1 MKKLFFISIIFLSV
15 NAYAQ
20 VDSLNNT
27 NTNYSQVDSL
37 TNTNTN
43 YSQVDSPNNTNINTN
58 TNTNSNKHK
67 KQGDLKVIG
76 IYAASIILNGIGDG
90 LNNNNNKTAG
100 HIVNALSISM
110 LLISPFLMDYD
121 KKKWY
126 WYLATYTFLRIGLF
140 DSTYN
145 LTRKLPLEYVG
156 TTSLTDKFYNFLG
169 HDSYILKP
177 ISLGIG
183 IIIPLTKL

>member
-37 TNTNTN
+37 
-43 YSQVDSPNNTNINTN
+43 NNTNIN

-90 LNNNNNKTAG
+90 LNNSNNKTVG

-110 LLISPFLMDYD
+110 LLISPFLMEYD

-140 DSTYN
+140 DFTYN
-145 LTRKLPLEYVG
+145 LTRKLPLEYIG
-156 TTSLTDKFYNFLG
+156 TTSLTDKFYNFVGLNP
-169 HDSYILKP
+169 YILQP
-177 ISLGIG
+177 ITVGIG
-183 IIIPLTKL
+183 IVIPITKL

>member
-1 MKKLFFISIIFLSV
+1 MKKLFIISIIFLSI

-27 NTNYSQVDSL
+27 ITNYAQVDSL
-37 TNTNTN
+37 TNTNIN
-43 YSQVDSPNNTNINTN
+43 YSQVVSPTNTTINT
-58 TNTNSNKHK
+58 TINSNKHK
-67 KQGDLKVIG
+67 KHDDLKVIG

-90 LNNNNNKTAG
+90 LNNSDNKTVG
-100 HIVNALSISM
+100 HIFNALSISM

-156 TTSLTDKFYNFLG
+156 TTSLTDKFYNILG
-169 HDSYILKP
+169 LNSYNIMP

-183 IIIPLTKL
+183 IIIPITKL